1 MVITKITGTIADR
14 LREELKIFLSD
25 FVSTHEIEGIKV
37 ELGNCSYYEAEAKY
51 QLKIKVDG
59 AETREQQHLKFYA
72 KLDGI
77 DLEKKHPY
85 LTLVE
90 FHAKKRQYPYIYV
103 DSRRPN
109 VRFKGSTDWAIR
121 TFGKDNTWQKEM
133 ANESSS

>member
-1 MVITKITGTIADR
+1 MKITRMTSPIADR
-14 LREELKIFLSD
+14 VREELKIFLSD

-37 ELGNCSYYEAEAKY
+37 ELGNCSYDEAQATF
-51 QLKIKVDG
+51 QLKVNVDG
-59 AETREQQHLKFYA
+59 VATREEKALKMYA
-72 KLDGI
+72 QLDGI

-90 FHAKKRQYPYIYV
+90 YHAKKRQYPYIYV

-121 TFGKDNTWQKEM
+121 TFEKIGKVKFTFKEG
-133 ANESSS
+133 ESA

>member
-1 MVITKITGTIADR
+1 MTSTVADR
-14 LREELKIFLSD
+14 VREELKIYLSQ
-25 FVSTHEIEGIKV
+25 FTSTHEIEGITV
-37 ELGNCSYYEAEAKY
+37 ELGNCSYDEAMAQY

-59 AETREQQHLKFYA
+59 VETREQKALKMYA
-72 KLDGI
+72 QLDGL
-77 DLEKKHPY
+77 DLEKQHPFY
-85 LTLVE
+85 TLVE
-90 FHAKKRQYPYIYV
+90 YHPKKRQYPYIYT